1 MNSST
6 ARTIRADFTLADTW
20 REFWRHPSPWMIAAT
35 LVMAL
40 TARMVVGD
48 WRITDA
54 LVPAVMAAVFPF
66 FEWMIHVFILHWRPR
81 RIGGLTIDL
90 LLARKHR
97 EHHAD
102 PRIAALVF
110 IPWKALPWVLSG
122 AIAIAL
128 LAFPRF
134 GLGLTYLA
142 FTMALGL
149 GYEWTHHLIHTDYK
163 PRTPVYRAIW
173 RNHRLHHFKNEHYWF
188 TITSSGT
195 ADRVL
200 RTHPDPAT
208 VPTSPTAKNLLAGS
222 GVDAPQ
228 DRPQNRAGQERL
240 RHNSE
245 ERRRNRPRRRGTR
258 NRTQRFV
265 SLVLALLRAGL
276 LMKKGPDQRDH
287 ILRYLQAGIAFTHRV
302 GPGEGARN
310 VLPLLTKRG
319 YAGGLCR

>member
-6 ARTIRADFTLADTW
+6 ARTVRGDFTLADAW
-20 REFWRHPSPWMIAAT
+20 REFWRHPSPWMIAAA

-54 LVPAVMAAVFPF
+54 LVLAVMAAAFPF

-81 RIGGLTIDL
+81 RVGGLTIDL

-110 IPWKALPWVLSG
+110 IPWKALPWLLSG
-122 AIAIAL
+122 AMAIAL

-142 FTMALGL
+142 FAMALGL

-163 PRTPVYRAIW
+163 PTTPVYRAIW

-195 ADRVL
+195 ADRLL

-208 VPTSPTAKNLLAGS
+208 VPTSSTAKNLLAGS
-222 GVDAPQ
+222 GVDA
-228 DRPQNRAGQERL
+228 RQNRQRQARL
-240 RHNSE
+240 RHNSG
-245 ERRRNRPRRRGTR
+245 ERRRNRLRRRGTR

-265 SLVLALLRAGL
+265 F
-276 LMKKGPDQRDH
+276 
-287 ILRYLQAGIAFTHRV
+287 RYVQASIAFTPYWTRRRCAKRV
-302 GPGEGARN
+302 A
-310 VLPLLTKRG
+310 V
-319 YAGGLCR
+319 AH

>member
-1 MNSST
+1 MSTSST
-6 ARTIRADFTLADTW
+6 RTVRKDFTLADAC
-20 REFWRHPSPWMIAAT
+20 REFWQHPSPWMIGAT
-35 LVMAL
+35 LVLAL
-40 TARMVVGD
+40 AARIVMGD
-48 WRITDA
+48 WQITDA
-54 LVPAVMAAVFPF
+54 LVLGVMAAVFPF
-66 FEWMIHVFILHWRPR
+66 FEWVIHVFILHWRPR
-81 RIGGLTIDL
+81 RIGGLSIDL

-97 EHHAD
+97 QHHAD

-142 FTMALGL
+142 FAMALGL
-149 GYEWTHHLIHTDYK
+149 GYEWIHHLIHTDYK

-208 VPTSPTAKNLLAGS
+208 VPTSPTAKNLLAGL
-222 GVDAPQ
+222 GVDAL
-228 DRPQNRAGQERL
+228 QNGQRQERL
-240 RHNSE
+240 LQTKWGK
-245 ERRRNRPRRRGTR
+245 RRRNRRRRRGTR
-258 NRTQRFV
+258 NRSQRFV
-265 SLVLALLRAGL
+265 F
-276 LMKKGPDQRDH
+276 
-287 ILRYLQAGIAFTHRV
+287 RYVEASIAFTHRF
-302 GPGEGARN
+302 GRGEGA
-310 VLPLLTKRG
+310 
-319 YAGGLCR
+319 

>member
-6 ARTIRADFTLADTW
+6 ARTVRGDFTLADAW
-20 REFWRHPSPWMIAAT
+20 REFWRHPSPWMIGAT

-40 TARMVVGD
+40 TARMVLGD
-48 WRITDA
+48 WHITDA
-54 LVPAVMAAVFPF
+54 LVPAVMVAVFPF
-66 FEWMIHVFILHWRPR
+66 VEWMIHVFILHWRPR
-81 RIGGLTIDL
+81 RIGGLTIDP

-102 PRIAALVF
+102 PRIATLIF
-110 IPWKALPWVLSG
+110 IPLKALPWVLG
-122 AIAIAL
+122 EVIAIAL
-128 LAFPRF
+128 LAFTRV

-163 PRTPVYRAIW
+163 PRTPVYRCIW

-208 VPTSPTAKNLLAGS
+208 VPTSPTAKNLHAS
-222 GVDAPQ
+222 PGVDAPQ
-228 DRPQNRAGQERL
+228 NRQHQERL
-240 RHNSE
+240 SHNWR
-245 ERRRNRPRRRGTR
+245 ERRRNHPRRRGTR
-258 NRTQRFV
+258 NRAQG
-265 SLVLALLRAGL
+265 LRIRKA
-276 LMKKGPDQRDH
+276 PDQRDH
-287 ILRYLQAGIAFTHRV
+287 ILRYVQAGIAFTHRM
-302 GPGEGARN
+302 GRGEAVRN